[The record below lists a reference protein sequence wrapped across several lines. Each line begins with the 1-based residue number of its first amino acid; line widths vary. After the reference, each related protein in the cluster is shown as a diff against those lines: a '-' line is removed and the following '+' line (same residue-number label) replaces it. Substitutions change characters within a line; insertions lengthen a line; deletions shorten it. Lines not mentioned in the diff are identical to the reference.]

1 MSQIQRLR
9 EQIDACRGGSDDL
22 ALPALAELARAAQ
35 TDHAVADELARSQ
48 HFDRATRAA
57 LHDVPVPSGLV
68 ERLLTAV
75 GPQVDLPA
83 RNDDS
88 SPALKQRSRV
98 VSRRFIAVAGS
109 LALVTLFAISAYQF
123 WPRSGRLVTK
133 DELSSAVAGW
143 LVQTARQPQAWNDG
157 QPKDVALDGT
167 VSGRAQRW
175 QQFQMA
181 SENGWSARV
190 TAIDVAP
197 PGKPRAILFV
207 VQSSARFQVPPTPAS
222 RLSLSG
228 GLKAVAWQ
236 PTSTGVLYVLAVDE
250 DAGQTLDS
258 YLRPLHVG

>member
-35 TDHAVADELARSQ
+35 TDQAVASELARSQ
-48 HFDRATRAA
+48 HFDSAIAA
-57 LHDVPVPSGLV
+57 GMQDVPVPPNLLN
-68 ERLLTAV
+68 RLLASV
-75 GPQVDLPA
+75 GPQVELPA
-83 RNDDS
+83 AKVDLSTALRRR
-88 SPALKQRSRV
+88 SPV

-109 LALVTLFAISAYQF
+109 LALVMLLAISAYQF
-123 WPRSGRLVTK
+123 RPRSGRLVTQ

-157 QPKDVALDGT
+157 QPKDLALDGT
-167 VSGRAQRW
+167 VSDRAHRW
-175 QQFQMA
+175 QQFQIA

-190 TAIDVAP
+190 TAIDLAP
-197 PGKPRAILFV
+197 PEKPRAILFV